1 MKVLLVVTGMSMG
14 GAEKVVA
21 DLADAFVTGG
31 DEVRIVYLQGPQ
43 QVHPRRPEV
52 ELVSLGMDSAKGIL
66 AGFLKFGK
74 ILREFKPDIVHTH
87 MYHATM
93 LARLMR
99 LLVQFPHM
107 ISTSHSALDGGRVR
121 AVAYRLTDWLTDIST
136 NVSCEAVDAF
146 VASGAVPA
154 HRMIAIHN
162 GIDVDKFRASP
173 AARDDIRR
181 TFSVAENCK
190 LFVAAGRLGWS
201 KDYPNMFNALVRLP
215 KDLDYKLLIAG
226 GGELRPQLEKQ
237 VEDLGLSSRVHFLGI
252 RDDIAE
258 LMSAADVFVLS
269 SVGEGF
275 GLVVAEAMACE
286 CVVVATDSGGV
297 REVLGDPGFLVPSQ
311 DPDALAAAIVSA
323 LSLSK
328 ADAIALGKAARRR
341 VVETYSFDR
350 SVEKWRDLYGNLLA
364 GMPGGVTAPRDAGP
378 MPAPPGNATQ

>member
-21 DLADAFVTGG
+21 DLADAFVAGG
-31 DEVRIVYLQGPQ
+31 DQVRLVYLQGPL
-43 QVHPRRPEV
+43 QVRPLRPEV
-52 ELVSLGMDSAKGIL
+52 ELVSLGMDSMKGVL
-66 AGFLKFGK
+66 AGFFRFRK
-74 ILREFKPDIVHTH
+74 IVREFKPDIVHSH

-93 LARLMR
+93 LARVMQ
-99 LLVQFPHM
+99 LLVRIPHV
-107 ISTSHSALDGGRVR
+107 ISTAHSALDGGRLR
-121 AVAYRLTDWLTDIST
+121 AITYRLTDWLTDIST

-146 VASGAVPA
+146 VASGATRA
-154 HRMIAIHN
+154 DRMIAIHN

-173 AARDDIRR
+173 SARERIRR
-181 TFSVAENCK
+181 TFAVPEDCT

-215 KDLDYKLLIAG
+215 PELEFKLLIAG
-226 GGELRPQLEKQ
+226 GGDLKPQLEKQ
-237 VEDLGLSSRVHFLGI
+237 VQDLGLSARVHFLGI

-297 REVLGDPGFLVPSQ
+297 REVLGKAGYLVPSQ
-311 DPDALAAAIVSA
+311 DPDALAAALVAAVSLPA
-323 LSLSK
+323 PE
-328 ADAIALGKAARRR
+328 AAELGKAARRR
-341 VVETYSFDR
+341 VVETYSFER
-350 SVEKWRDLYGNLLA
+350 AVEKWRALYGGLIA
-364 GMPGGVTAPRDAGP
+364 GGSRSVASESSSVG
-378 MPAPPGNATQ
+378 